1 MSNYLIGFD
10 KDTGFQNYWC
20 EKGNE
25 TSDEL
30 YGFFKGT
37 KSLGVGLYVAPDGFN
52 PGDKCIINLKTEEIH
67 IACTQEINLIEE
79 EKRKQFLMT
88 QHILLVNKICENN
101 ILKKYSRDDQRNID
115 RDALHLKALE
125 AIDSARLK
133 EEEVEWLK
141 THKEMSNYI
150 NNELRI
156 ARELKAKIKTMSYEE
171 LKEFDVEGSYV
182 S

>member
-1 MSNYLIGFD
+1 MGKFLVGFD
-10 KDTGFQNYWC
+10 KNTGFQNYWC

-25 TSDEL
+25 TKDES
-30 YGFFKGT
+30 YGFFKGA
-37 KSLGVGLYVAPDGFN
+37 KSLGVGLYVPPDSFN
-52 PGDKCIINLKTEEIH
+52 PGDTCIINLETEEIH
-67 IACTQEINLIEE
+67 IATQQEINLIEE
-79 EKRKQFLMT
+79 KEKKESLIT
-88 QHILLVNKICENN
+88 KHISLANKICEDN

-133 EEEVEWLK
+133 AEEVEWLK

-150 NNELRI
+150 NNELKV
-156 ARELKAKIKTMSYEE
+156 ARELKAKIKTMSYEQ
-171 LKEFDVEGSYV
+171 LKEFNIEGSYV